1 MSAKNIIS
9 GVGAR
14 YAVIANLGTDGLP
27 DVNVSSATGINGS
40 LIQGLKTVTVNDP
53 DPQRFTHYG
62 DDNPFAQDSLPPT
75 EVGNVTIT
83 VAKQNKVIDA
93 MIEGNKIVTKGQMQ
107 MRAANTDKMGNEPQV
122 FFAAYQQALDT
133 DKTSDTFGKL
143 RQWNLYIWPSIRLS
157 GKTKSMEQGISDK
170 TYAGTPTKVTETP
183 WNEAFS
189 ESVWGNTQGEYIDI
203 SCDYHPRFNWGL
215 GDGTITSFEL
225 THPPV
230 SSSYL
235 DVWVDGTPATPS
247 SVNTNSTN
255 PAFTLTTPPGTTQKW
270 FAIIQ
275 TDEPGTT

>member
-1 MSAKNIIS
+1 MSAKSIIS

-14 YAVIANLGTDGLP
+14 YAVIFNLGTDGLP
-27 DVNVSSATGINGS
+27 DINSSSATMVNGS

-53 DPQRFTHYG
+53 DPQRFNHYG
-62 DDNPFAQDSLPPT
+62 DDGPFAQDSLPPT
-75 EVGNVTIT
+75 EVGNITIT

-93 MIEGNKIVTKGQMQ
+93 MIEGNKVVTKGQLT

-133 DKTSDTFGKL
+133 DKSSDTFGKL
-143 RQWNLYIWPSIRLS
+143 RQWNLYMWPSIRLS

-189 ESVWGNTQGEYIDI
+189 ESVWGNTQAEYIDT
-203 SCDYHPRFNWGL
+203 SCDYQPRFNVAL
-215 GDGTITSFEL
+215 GNGTITSFVL

-230 SSSYL
+230 SSDYL
-235 DVWVDGTPATPS
+235 NVWVDGTPATPS
-247 SVNTNSTN
+247 SVNTSSTN
-255 PAFTLTTPPGTTQKW
+255 PAFTLSSAPGVGEKV

-275 TDEPGTT
+275 TDEPGIT

>member
-14 YAVIANLGTDGLP
+14 YAVIFNLGSDGLP
-27 DVNVSSATGINGS
+27 DINDSSATLVNGS

-75 EVGNVTIT
+75 EVGNITIT

-93 MIEGNKIVTKGQMQ
+93 MIEGNKVVTKGQMT

-122 FFAAYQQALDT
+122 MFMAFQQALDT
-133 DKTSDTFGKL
+133 DKSSETFGKL
-143 RQWNLYIWPSIRLS
+143 RQWQAYLWPSLRLS

-170 TYAGTPTKVTETP
+170 SYAGTPTKVTETP
-183 WNEAFS
+183 WNESFS
-189 ESVWGNTQGEYIDI
+189 ESTWGNVQAEYIDI
-203 SCDYHPRFNWGL
+203 TCDYQPRINVGI
-215 GDGTITSFEL
+215 GNGTLTAFSL

-230 SSSYL
+230 DSDRL
-235 DVWVDGTPATPS
+235 WIVVGGTPSTPT
-247 SVNTNSTN
+247 SVNTSSTN
-255 PAFTLTTPPGTTQKW
+255 PAFTLATPPGTTDDI

-275 TDEPGTT
+275 TDEPGTS